1 MNFSDYKMIKRDGD
15 FGDDFNHDI
24 EVGKM
29 FIPLHFETVI
39 EFEVVYAPV
48 NVLYVDNS
56 GRFQI
61 IVVKNEDDY
70 LFVLSY
76 NGATNWYECNYDE
89 LFDDFLENAGVKDKS
104 KFYNLL
110 GTDTINELDGGI
122 ER

>member
-1 MNFSDYKMIKRDGD
+1 MNFSDYKMIKRDGH

-29 FIPLHFETVI
+29 FIPLHFDTEI

-76 NGATNWYECNYDE
+76 NGGTNCYEFNYDE
-89 LFDDFLENAGVKDKS
+89 LFDDFLENAAVKDKS

-110 GTDTINELDGGI
+110 GADTINEIDGGL